1 MAMTI
6 HCDIVSAEE
15 EIFSGRVT
23 MVSATGT
30 IGELGIMPGHAPLL
44 TGIRPGPVK
53 LTMDGGEEEVFFAS
67 GGYLE
72 VQPGVVSILADTAI
86 RADDV
91 DEAAAEEA
99 RQAAEHALANQS
111 GDFDYGRASAQLA
124 EAAAQLATL
133 RKQVFEA
140 IGRKAG
146 ERTI

>member
-15 EIFSGRVT
+15 GIFSGLVESL
-23 MVSATGT
+23 VATGDM
-30 IGELGIMPGHAPLL
+30 GELGINYGHAPLL
-44 TGIRPGPVK
+44 TALRPGPVRIV
-53 LTMDGGEEEVFFAS
+53 TQQGNEEVYYVS
-67 GGYLE
+67 GGFLE
-72 VQPGVVSILADTAI
+72 VQPGVVTILADTAL

-99 RQAAEHALANQS
+99 RREAEQALANQS

-133 RKQVFEA
+133 RKMRNRA
-140 IGRKAG
+140 GRG
-146 ERTI
+146 

>member
-30 IGELGIMPGHAPLL
+30 IGELGILPGHAPLL

-53 LTMDGGEEEVFFAS
+53 LTMDGGDEEVFFAS

-72 VQPGVVSILADTAI
+72 VQPGVVTVLADTAL
-86 RADDV
+86 RAEDI
-91 DEAAAEEA
+91 DEAAAVEA
-99 RQAAEHALANQS
+99 QQSAERMLSEQTAEIEFSAAAA
-111 GDFDYGRASAQLA
+111 ALA
-124 EAAAQLATL
+124 EAMARQRTLAEL
-133 RKQVFEA
+133 KKR
-140 IGRKAG
+140 R
-146 ERTI
+146 R

>member
-44 TGIRPGPVK
+44 TGIRPGPVRLK
-53 LTMDGGEEEVFFAS
+53 LDNGEEEVFFAS

-72 VQPGVVSILADTAI
+72 VQPGVVTVLADTAL
-86 RADDV
+86 RAEDI

-99 RQAAEHALANQS
+99 QAAAERMLSDQTA
-111 GDFDYGRASAQLA
+111 DIEFSAAAAALA
-124 EAAAQLATL
+124 EAMARQRTVAEL
-133 RKQVFEA
+133 RK
-140 IGRKAG
+140 R
-146 ERTI
+146 RR

>member
-15 EIFSGRVT
+15 GIFSGLVESL
-23 MVSATGT
+23 VATGEV
-30 IGELGIMPGHAPLL
+30 GELGINYGHAPLL
-44 TGIRPGPVK
+44 TVLRPGPVRIV
-53 LTMDGGEEEVFFAS
+53 TQHGDEEVYYVS
-67 GGYLE
+67 GGFLE
-72 VQPGVVSILADTAI
+72 VQPGVVTILADTAL

-99 RQAAEHALANQS
+99 RREAVQTLTNQS

-133 RKQVFEA
+133 RKMRNRA
-140 IGRKAG
+140 GRG
-146 ERTI
+146 